1 MRVNCWFIFHK
12 NSKISTILPS
22 FWPHFVIWA
31 KIDYWIEVR
40 QRGLTYWHQKN
51 FQITLT
57 LFSRLGSTRARARR
71 ARRARLQDIFLAWSK
86 SEGNFDFEPS
96 DSWPQNYKKVGN
108 RHQESLSS
116 LLLDLLRVIFRIPMS
131 LSHPEPPNLPSF
143 WPLSPKRKV
152 RST

>member
-1 MRVNCWFIFHK
+1 MKIRNC
-12 NSKISTILPS
+12 KISTILPS

-57 LFSRLGSTRARARR
+57 LFSRLGFTRARARR

-108 RHQESLSS
+108 RHLESLSF
-116 LLLDLLRVIFRIPMS
+116 LFVDLLRIICKNSIFMTEQNHQICPQFS
-131 LSHPEPPNLPSF
+131 LYLINA
-143 WPLSPKRKV
+143 
-152 RST
+152 RSYWLDLAFI